1 MKTEQKAEW
10 KNGWRPT
17 GTNGVLARESVVV
30 GETIMTFYIRGRREG
45 KAFFEKIG
53 IEGRIYPE
61 YAGYREKKVRGVDQG
76 TLDEALAGCV
86 RSAFIRGEIE
96 PASKRRERERE
107 AKANTWTFDA
117 LWTAM
122 KQDPDRG
129 HKVNDDG
136 SVDLTVGWRGTKKAD
151 EKYQT
156 HVAPRFGNR
165 EPKDIRV
172 NDIESWRADLAK
184 KYAKATTISLISIL
198 KSIAHYG
205 AARELCPG
213 IAFPVV
219 LKGKKLGR
227 APKVKNAPPVEKL
240 GDFITTCETW
250 PNRQEGNFM
259 LLVAFTG
266 MRRGSARNLKW
277 EHINLDAKTALLKDS
292 KTGDVEISLS
302 DLAVDILRNH
312 PREMISD
319 YVFTGRGWEPLLTK
333 TGEPVLHKKNGRMRA
348 MQIERDLPQLTQRQ
362 IDRAP
367 AMIRDTAGL
376 PSDLDPCHS
385 WRRNL
390 ATTLDAQGQSLETIK
405 KAGGWKTI
413 AMVSNYTATRKE
425 TVENAVN
432 ILGQTF
438 IEAKSQA

>member
-10 KNGWRPT
+10 KNGWKPT
-17 GTNGVLARESVVV
+17 GTNGVLARESVV
-30 GETIMTFYIRGRREG
+30 GDETITTFYIRARREG

-53 IEGRIYPE
+53 IEGRIYPD
-61 YAGYREKKVRGVDQG
+61 YAGYREKKVRGIDQG

-96 PASKRRERERE
+96 PASKRREKERE

-122 KQDPDRG
+122 KKDPDRG

-136 SVDLTVGWRGTKKAD
+136 SIDLTVGWRGTKKAD
-151 EKYQT
+151 EKYRK

-184 KYAKATTISLISIL
+184 KYTKATTISLISIL
-198 KSIAHYG
+198 KSIANYG
-205 AARELCPG
+205 ASLEICPG
-213 IAFPVV
+213 IAFPVK

-227 APKVKNAPPVEKL
+227 AAKTKHAPTQEER
-240 GDFITTCETW
+240 DRFIKTCQGW
-250 PNRQEGNFM
+250 PTRQEANFM

-277 EHINLDAKTALLKDS
+277 EDINLDRKTATLVDS
-292 KTGDVEISLS
+292 KTGDVEIQIDHNTV
-302 DLAVDILRNH
+302 DLLKNH
-312 PREMISD
+312 PREMVSP

-333 TGEPVLHKKNGRMRA
+333 AGEPVLHKKNGRMRA
-348 MQIERDLPQLTQRQ
+348 MQIERDLLQLTQRQ
-362 IDRAP
+362 IDRVP
-367 AMIRDTAGL
+367 AMIRDAAEL
-376 PSDLDPCHS
+376 RRELDPCHCF
-385 WRRNL
+385 RRGHANR
-390 ATTLDAQGQSLETIK
+390 AH
-405 KAGGWKTI
+405 KAGLSVKGGMASGGWRSPQMYLHYLTTTEEEVAAGLSETADTI
-413 AMVSNYTATRKE
+413 PDT
-425 TVENAVN
+425 
-432 ILGQTF
+432 
-438 IEAKSQA
+438 KSQA